1 MTNLVE
7 AGTIVTDK
15 ISFRN
20 VRSKGDCLRM
30 EITIQLPDPLGQE
43 LQRFKDRLPE
53 LIDRGLRELLAERQ
67 VEFQDENRIIELLV
81 SRPTPEQVLALKP
94 TPELQARLS
103 DLLQRSKRDEL
114 SAVEAGELERH
125 LMLEHLVRL
134 AKAHAYKQL
143 AEH

>member
-1 MTNLVE
+1 
-7 AGTIVTDK
+7 
-15 ISFRN
+15 
-20 VRSKGDCLRM
+20 M